1 MLILKHDASKVLSC
15 KQLIELMTYEILT
28 KRLPEQS
35 LQFHTTVA
43 GQYGYWCNIVQNGEV
58 LDRLHQ
64 KLSET

>member
-15 KQLIELMTYEILT
+15 EQLIELMTYEILT

-43 GQYGYWCNIVQNGEV
+43 GQYGYWCNNVQNGEV

>member
-1 MLILKHDASKVLSC
+1 MLILKHDASKFLFRE
-15 KQLIELMTYEILT
+15 QLIELMTYEILT

-43 GQYGYWCNIVQNGEV
+43 GQYGYWCNNVQNGEV

>member
-1 MLILKHDASKVLSC
+1 MLILKHDASKVLFC
-15 KQLIELMTYEILT
+15 EQLIELMTYEILT

-43 GQYGYWCNIVQNGEV
+43 GQYGYWCNNVQNGEV

>member
-1 MLILKHDASKVLSC
+1 MLILKHDASTFLIRE
-15 KQLIELMTYEILT
+15 QLIELMTYEILT

-35 LQFHTTVA
+35 LQFHTAIA
-43 GQYGYWCNIVQNGEV
+43 GQYGYWYNNVQNGEV

>member
-15 KQLIELMTYEILT
+15 KQLIVLMTYEILT

-35 LQFHTTVA
+35 LQFHTAVA
-43 GQYGYWCNIVQNGEV
+43 GQYGYWCNNVQNGEV

>member
-1 MLILKHDASKVLSC
+1 MLILKHDASKFLFC
-15 KQLIELMTYEILT
+15 EQLIELMTYEILT

-35 LQFHTTVA
+35 LQFHTAIA
-43 GQYGYWCNIVQNGEV
+43 GQYGHCCNNVQNGEV